1 MSVSNKNIKKQH
13 PTISNPQTSR
23 QQAKGS
29 ITLLTLMIMTFC
41 VLIIGYAHSYYRQQ
55 NDNLQNQYFYYQ
67 RQNKELKKLL

>member
-13 PTISNPQTSR
+13 PTISNPRISR
-23 QQAKGS
+23 QGS

-41 VLIIGYAHSYYRQQ
+41 VLIIGYAHSYYRQR

-67 RQNKELKKLL
+67 HQNKELKKLL